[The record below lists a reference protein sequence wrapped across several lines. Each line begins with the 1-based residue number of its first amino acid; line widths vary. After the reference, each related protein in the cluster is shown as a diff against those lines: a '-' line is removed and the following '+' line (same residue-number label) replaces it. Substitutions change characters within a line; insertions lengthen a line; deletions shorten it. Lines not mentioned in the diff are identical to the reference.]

1 MITWL
6 SVITKEQVIAIQYLN
21 AKKGDLL
28 ITLEYNI
35 EEAKHKNDL
44 TM

>member
-1 MITWL
+1 MITCFFL
-6 SVITKEQVIAIQYLN
+6 QIIAVQYLN
-21 AKKGDLL
+21 EKKGDLL

-35 EEAKHKNDL
+35 KAKHKNDL